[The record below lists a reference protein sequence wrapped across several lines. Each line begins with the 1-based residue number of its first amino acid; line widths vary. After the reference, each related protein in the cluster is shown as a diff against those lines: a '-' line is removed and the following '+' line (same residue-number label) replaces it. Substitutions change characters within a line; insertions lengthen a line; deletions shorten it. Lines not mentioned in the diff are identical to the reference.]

1 MYSKIIGTGS
11 YFPSEVRSNTDLE
24 AMVDTTHDWIVE
36 RTGIHERRIAAPDE
50 NVATMGAEASLKAL
64 EYANLSSS
72 DIDMII
78 CATTS
83 WEKALPSAACEIQR
97 ILGCPGIPAF
107 DVAAACAGFCYATS
121 VADQFIKSGI
131 AKRILVVG
139 TDALTR
145 LINPEDRSMIIL
157 FGDAAGAC
165 ILEASEE
172 PGILSTHI
180 HADGRHGDLLKAGM
194 PVRGVEASVHEAW
207 GYMKGNEVF
216 KVAVTKLSEICEET
230 LAANALEKSDIDW
243 LVPHQANYRIIKA
256 TAKKLNM
263 TMDRVVVTLD
273 KHGNTSAASVI
284 TALDEAI
291 RDGRI
296 QRGQT
301 VLIEAFG
308 GGFAWASALIKY

>member
-11 YFPSEVRSNTDLE
+11 YFPAQVRTNADLE
-24 AMVDTTHDWIVE
+24 KMVETSHEWIVE
-36 RTGIHERRIAAPDE
+36 RTGICERRIAGPDE
-50 NVATMGAEASLKAL
+50 NVATMGHQASLKAI
-64 EYANLSSS
+64 EAAGIEAS
-72 DIDMII
+72 DIDLII
-78 CATTS
+78 SATTS
-83 WEKALPSAACEIQR
+83 WEKALPSAACEIQNL
-97 ILGCPGIPAF
+97 LGLPGVPAF
-107 DVAAACAGFCYATS
+107 DIGAACAGFCYALS
-121 VADQFIKSGI
+121 VAEQFIKAGS
-131 AKRILVVG
+131 AKRVLVVG

-145 LINPEDRSMIIL
+145 LLDPNDRTMIVL

-180 HADGRHGDLLKAGM
+180 HADGRFADLLGADL
-194 PVRGVEASVHEAW
+194 PTRGNEASVHEAY

-216 KVAVTKLSEICEET
+216 KVAVTKLSEIVEET
-230 LAANALEKSDIDW
+230 LKANNLDKSQVDW

-273 KHGNTSAASVI
+273 KHGNTSAASVA

-301 VLIEAFG
+301 LLLEAFG
-308 GGFAWASALIKY
+308 GGFTWASTLIKY